1 MFMDELRDRVQL
13 RPIESSRPF
22 QYHRIQPEF
31 GYHVLVSHMN
41 MRRFTTIEGDKE
53 KTVRTYAQNRW
64 HWSSTGILLPR

>member
-31 GYHVLVSHMN
+31 GYHILASHMN
-41 MRRFTTIEGDKE
+41 MGRFIAIKGDKE
-53 KTVRTYAQNRW
+53 KTVRT
-64 HWSSTGILLPR
+64 